1 MAGAGIAALAAG
13 AVTFQTANASEVP
26 ADAAPRTLSVQA
38 AGNLASTLLQAGL
51 LVLMGTPMAR
61 VLLSCLEYVRQ
72 RDWFFAVS
80 GLAVLVVLGITV
92 WQATRL

>member
-1 MAGAGIAALAAG
+1 MTAG
-13 AVTFQTANASEVP
+13 FEVLLG
-26 ADAAPRTLSVQA
+26 RTLGIGVAISTALLALGLVLQLTT
-38 AGNLASTLLQAGL
+38 GGPLASTLLQAGL

>member
-1 MAGAGIAALAAG
+1 MS
-13 AVTFQTANASEVP
+13 TSFEVLLG
-26 ADAAPRTLSVQA
+26 RTLGIGVAISTALLALGLVLQLSV
-38 AGNLASTLLQAGL
+38 GGPVASMLLQAGL

-61 VLLSCLEYVRQ
+61 MLLSCLEYIRQ

-92 WQATRL
+92 WQATRQ

>member
-1 MAGAGIAALAAG
+1 MS
-13 AVTFQTANASEVP
+13 TSFEVLLG
-26 ADAAPRTLSVQA
+26 RTLGIGVAISTA
-38 AGNLASTLLQAGL
+38 LLALGLVLQLTVGGPFASMLLQAGL

-61 VLLSCLEYVRQ
+61 VLLSCLEYIRQ

>member
-1 MAGAGIAALAAG
+1 MS
-13 AVTFQTANASEVP
+13 TSFEVLLG
-26 ADAAPRTLSVQA
+26 RTLGIGVAISTVLLALGLVLQLSV
-38 AGNLASTLLQAGL
+38 GGPVASMLLQAGL

-61 VLLSCLEYVRQ
+61 VLLSCLEYIRQ

-92 WQATRL
+92 WQATRQ